1 MPDNYTPIEE
11 TVKIAWYNLHT
22 NDKDE
27 KTQVWDELCHHLE
40 LDVDNI
46 EPIDI
51 VVKPIDIE
59 DNDIVF
65 HVEGEYLDNSK

>member
-1 MPDNYTPIEE
+1 MTEKYIPIED

-22 NDKDE
+22 EDSDE
-27 KTQVWDELCHHLE
+27 KNQVWEELCHQLE

-46 EPIDI
+46 QPIDI

-65 HVEGEYLDNSK
+65 HVEC